1 MSGGFDAAIARNVE
15 FFARHGIAPKR
26 SAVAVDLGA
35 GCGFQ
40 SIPLARLGFTVTAI
54 DLDRKL
60 LDELVEH
67 AEDLEIDTIQDDLMT
82 FDKYVTEKIEL
93 AVCMVDTLLH
103 LPSKSTVLALLAK
116 VHAALQDG
124 GKLIVTFRDL
134 SKELSELDRF
144 IPVRSDADTVFT
156 CFLEYEGETVK
167 VHDLV
172 YRRQGSGW
180 VLHKSFYR
188 KLRIADRWLVDRLRD
203 AGFGAVEASAT
214 SGLVTVI
221 ATK

>member
-1 MSGGFDAAIARNVE
+1 
-15 FFARHGIAPKR
+15 
-26 SAVAVDLGA
+26 
-35 GCGFQ
+35 
-40 SIPLARLGFTVTAI
+40 
-54 DLDRKL
+54 
-60 LDELVEH
+60 
-67 AEDLEIDTIQDDLMT
+67 
-82 FDKYVTEKIEL
+82 
-93 AVCMVDTLLH
+93 
-103 LPSKSTVLALLAK
+103 LALLAK

-144 IPVRSDADTVFT
+144 IPVRSDADTIFT
-156 CFLEYEGETVK
+156 CFLEYEAETVK

-180 VLHKSFYR
+180 VLRQSFYR